1 MAEQESDFQ
10 LIRNY
15 KEGDESSLNLL
26 LRKYQQK
33 IYWHARKM
41 AGNHMDADEI
51 VQEVMLTLLKSIGDF
66 KFQSSFSTWL
76 YRIITTRTLNY
87 LKRRRV
93 REIFSG
99 SNGSEEENEKVSLKT
114 RRTSIL
120 EELEN
125 KEKLDF
131 LDRVLKEI
139 PAKQREIFIMRHFDE
154 MTYEEI
160 ADITGKSVGGLK
172 AKYYHANRHKL
183 GRTKDNPNN
192 LFFQLANCFRPKF
205 L

>member
-172 AKYYHANRHKL
+172 ANYYHAFAKVNEIMSK
-183 GRTKDNPNN
+183 KYE
-192 LFFQLANCFRPKF
+192 KE
-205 L
+205 

>member
-1 MAEQESDFQ
+1 
-10 LIRNY
+10 
-15 KEGDESSLNLL
+15 LNLL

-172 AKYYHANRHKL
+172 ANYYHAFAKVNEIMSK
-183 GRTKDNPNN
+183 KYE
-192 LFFQLANCFRPKF
+192 KE
-205 L
+205 

>member
-1 MAEQESDFQ
+1 M
-10 LIRNY
+10 
-15 KEGDESSLNLL
+15 NLL

-172 AKYYHANRHKL
+172 ANYYHAFAKVNEIMSK
-183 GRTKDNPNN
+183 KYE
-192 LFFQLANCFRPKF
+192 KE
-205 L
+205 

>member
-1 MAEQESDFQ
+1 
-10 LIRNY
+10 
-15 KEGDESSLNLL
+15 LNLL

-76 YRIITTRTLNY
+76 YRIITTRKLNY

-172 AKYYHANRHKL
+172 ANYYHAFAKVNEIMSK
-183 GRTKDNPNN
+183 KYE
-192 LFFQLANCFRPKF
+192 KE
-205 L
+205 

>member
-1 MAEQESDFQ
+1 M
-10 LIRNY
+10 
-15 KEGDESSLNLL
+15 NLL

-160 ADITGKSVGGLK
+160 AEITGKSVGGLK
-172 AKYYHANRHKL
+172 ANYYHAFAKVNEIMSK
-183 GRTKDNPNN
+183 KYE
-192 LFFQLANCFRPKF
+192 KE
-205 L
+205 

>member
-160 ADITGKSVGGLK
+160 AEITGKSVGGLK
-172 AKYYHANRHKL
+172 ANYYHAFAKVNEIMSK
-183 GRTKDNPNN
+183 KYE
-192 LFFQLANCFRPKF
+192 KE
-205 L
+205 

>member
-160 ADITGKSVGGLK
+160 ADITGKSVGSLK
-172 AKYYHANRHKL
+172 ANYYHAFAKVNEIMSK
-183 GRTKDNPNN
+183 KYE
-192 LFFQLANCFRPKF
+192 KE
-205 L
+205 